1 MSLVQDDRV
10 IRAGAANT
18 PDAPLDVGIPFRLTP
33 GQLWSTDTPSDTR
46 LAGACGVDLARAPPG
61 H

>member
-1 MSLVQDDRV
+1 MSLVQDDHV

-18 PDAPLDVGIPFRLTP
+18 FDEPLDVGIPFR
-33 GQLWSTDTPSDTR
+33 
-46 LAGACGVDLARAPPG
+46 C